1 MKVKRI
7 VANIETDNIEL
18 AATFYGD
25 VLGLQNVMNHGWIA
39 TYASSEESGTQ
50 VSFASQGG
58 DGLPVPYLSIEVDDL
73 DQALTEITKH
83 GFEIIYG
90 PSHEP
95 WGVRR
100 FFVKDPFDNIIN
112 ILSHE

>member
-58 DGLPVPYLSIEVDDL
+58 DGLPVPYLSIEVGDL
-73 DQALTEITKH
+73 GSKA
-83 GFEIIYG
+83 
-90 PSHEP
+90 
-95 WGVRR
+95 
-100 FFVKDPFDNIIN
+100 FFCKGSFRQYYQYSI
-112 ILSHE
+112 S